1 MATALA
7 RHTGLRRRQAPPRP
21 ADVLLEGTPLPADQ
35 DQQAETSAPARQR
48 ILEASLDAILALLG
62 NGSGARASLALGS
75 EDKMT
80 FVATAGRGAAELEG
94 TAFDLG
100 DLAEATRA
108 LLLEGPSVEVDPTTA
123 HIAEPR
129 RFRALF
135 RRKSRSLILVPLFM
149 HRGLK
154 GILAVET
161 TSSLA
166 NDVQEGLEALG
177 ALVAPALEGVR
188 LNEDLHLQRSRERF
202 RSLVQNSSD
211 MVTLVDIDT
220 TIHYLTPSVERVLG
234 YDPAEL
240 VGTKLTQL
248 LHPDDV
254 PAALA
259 FFAEATKH
267 SGVTAPV
274 EWRARRRDG
283 SWRHLETIGNNLFDD
298 PNVGQMVLNTRD
310 ISERKALEQQL
321 SHQAFHDP
329 LTDLANR
336 ALFKDRV
343 EHALLSRARESTPLA
358 VLFLDLDNFKNVN
371 DSLGHV
377 VGDELLVAAA
387 KRIQSCLRP
396 GDTASRL
403 GGDEFAILVEEAT
416 SDSAIHVAE
425 RIIES
430 FKAPFSLQGKK
441 SFIQTSVGIAV
452 SIAGESADEVLRNAD
467 IAMYMA
473 KNSGKGRHAVFESR
487 MHTDALARL
496 ELESDLRRAIQ
507 SEEFVLRYQP
517 ITDLKTGRIVG
528 MEALVRWQHPER
540 GLLPPSHFISHA
552 EETGL
557 ILPLGRLVLQQAC
570 AQITDWNRRHPE
582 ERPLFVSVNL
592 SGKQL
597 ESPTLVEDVAAVLEG
612 SGIDPTTLI
621 LEMTES
627 VMMRDTD
634 ATIETLKKLKEL
646 GIKLAVDDFGTGY
659 SSLHYL
665 HSFPIDML
673 KIAKP
678 FIDCIQGESSESAF
692 IYTIVEL
699 CRTLGLQTLAE
710 GIEHGSQAE
719 ELRKLR
725 CEWGQ
730 GDYLSE
736 PLAPKEMG
744 TLLANGR
751 ELAEYA
757 AQVQNTVERREAEWW
772 RRIVGDVTAAAYPE
786 QVTSAQVGS
795 RSVGPKEPARGD

>member
-1 MATALA
+1 MQDIRHPGFLEIMATALT
-7 RHTGLRRRQAPPRP
+7 RHTGLRFRAPARQPDGTLA
-21 ADVLLEGTPLPADQ
+21 EQTPLLGDH
-35 DQQAETSAPARQR
+35 DQQAETNAPARQR

-75 EDKMT
+75 EDKMS
-80 FVATAGRGAAELEG
+80 FVATAGKGADERKG
-94 TAFDLG
+94 TALDLG
-100 DLAEATRA
+100 DLPEATRA
-108 LLLEGPSVEVDPTTA
+108 LLLEGQSVEVDPATA

-129 RFRALF
+129 RPRIPFW
-135 RRKSRSLILVPLFM
+135 RKSRSLFIVPLFI
-149 HRGLK
+149 HRGLE
-154 GILAVET
+154 GILAFET
-161 TSSLA
+161 FSSLA
-166 NDVQEGLEALG
+166 HDVQEGLETLG

-188 LNEDLHLQRSRERF
+188 LNEDLHLQSSRERF

-211 MVTLVDIDT
+211 VVTLVDIDT

-234 YDPAEL
+234 FDPAEL

-259 FFAEATKH
+259 FFAEATKCA
-267 SGVTAPV
+267 GVTAPV
-274 EWRARRRDG
+274 EWRARHRNG
-283 SWRHLETIGNNLFDD
+283 SWLHLETIGNNLLED

-343 EHALLSRARESTPLA
+343 EHALLSHVRESAPLA

-396 GDTASRL
+396 GDTAARL
-403 GGDEFAILVEEAT
+403 GGDEFAILIEDAT
-416 SDSAIHVAE
+416 SDSATHVAE

-430 FKAPFSLQGKK
+430 FKAPFTLQGDK
-441 SFIQTSVGIAV
+441 SFIQTSVGIA
-452 SIAGESADEVLRNAD
+452 IANAGESADEVLRNAD

-487 MHTDALARL
+487 MHADALERL
-496 ELESDLRRAIQ
+496 ELESDLRRAVQ
-507 SEEFVLRYQP
+507 REEFVLHYQP

-540 GLLPPSHFISHA
+540 GLLPPSYFISQA

-557 ILPLGRLVLQQAC
+557 ILPLGRLVLQQAS
-570 AQITDWNRRHPE
+570 AQITEWNRRHPE
-582 ERPLFVSVNL
+582 DKPLFVTVNL

-597 ESPTLVEDVAAVLEG
+597 ESSTLVEDVAAVLEE
-612 SGIDPTTLI
+612 SRIDPTTLI

-627 VMMRDTD
+627 VMMHDTEF
-634 ATIETLKKLKEL
+634 AIETLKELKAL
-646 GIKLAVDDFGTGY
+646 GIRLAVDDFGTGY

-665 HSFPIDML
+665 HRFPIDIL

-678 FIDCIQGESSESAF
+678 FIDCIQSESSESAF

-699 CRTLGLQTLAE
+699 CRTLGLQTVAE
-710 GIEHGSQAE
+710 GVEYGSQAE
-719 ELRKLR
+719 QLRKLR

-730 GDYLSE
+730 GDYLSA
-736 PLAPKEMG
+736 PLCHEEMSE
-744 TLLANGR
+744 LLANGR
-751 ELAEYA
+751 ELSGYA

-772 RRIVGDVTAAAYPE
+772 RRIVGDVSAAA
-786 QVTSAQVGS
+786 
-795 RSVGPKEPARGD
+795 